1 MGHIDIIVGI
11 NLLREGLDIPEV
23 SLVAIFDADKEG
35 FLRNERSLLQT
46 IGRASRNE
54 RGSVILYADS
64 VSPAMQAAIEQT
76 LARRRRQSE
85 YNKEHG
91 ITPKTIQKALPVMGE
106 EVEDLVSGVAGRGKG
121 GGRRMVAKAPGK
133 KGLEG
138 LAQKFGLGAGV
149 WNSSDSVLDNVSQP
163 EWVDAGEQVLS
174 PVNEDESAK
183 LKEKLEK
190 EMRQAA
196 ARLDFERAARLRDRI
211 FQLESASN

>member
-1 MGHIDIIVGI
+1 
-11 NLLREGLDIPEV
+11 
-23 SLVAIFDADKEG
+23 
-35 FLRNERSLLQT
+35 
-46 IGRASRNE
+46 
-54 RGSVILYADS
+54 
-64 VSPAMQAAIEQT
+64 MQAAIEQT

-196 ARLDFERAARLRDRI
+196 SRLDFERAARLRDRI